1 MEGIIYKFT
10 NTLNNKSYIGQT
22 INEKGRERCFFNKN
36 KNYCKPNSKI
46 DNARRKYGLSK
57 NIWKKE
63 VLARVIC
70 EDKEKMSNELNKM
83 EKYYIAKYDTQNNGY
98 NSTDGGQSGFT
109 SSYVLSDELKEK
121 CKVWK
126 NKHMHNYVCDMIR
139 KKKNGNK
146 HSEET
151 KNKIKES
158 VLKNYITNKKFNRAI
173 YQCDKNNH
181 DIILKEYSSINSVK
195 EDGFNPK
202 NVSQC
207 LYGINKSCGG
217 YFWKYKEEERNL
229 EIKGCYFLKNRNR
242 WKSKLRYHK
251 KEYVLGL
258 FMTEKEASA
267 MYQYAKDFINNG
279 GDFIEWFKNIEK
291 HKKYIR
297 DNFS

>member
-1 MEGIIYKFT
+1 MDGIIYKFT
-10 NTLNNKSYIGQT
+10 NTLNGKSYIGQT
-22 INEKGRERCFFNKN
+22 INEKERERCFFNK
-36 KNYCKPNSKI
+36 KRDYCKHNSKI

-57 NIWKKE
+57 DIWKKE
-63 VLARVIC
+63 ILKRITC
-70 EDKEKMSNELNKM
+70 ENKEEMFNELNKW
-83 EKYYIAKYDTQNNGY
+83 EKYYIIEYDTQSNGY

-109 SSYVLSDELKEK
+109 SSYVLNDESKEK

-126 NKHMHNYVCDMIR
+126 NKHMYDYVCDIIR
-139 KKKNGNK
+139 KQKNGKK

-158 VLKNYITNKKFNRAI
+158 VLKNNVINEKFNRVI

-181 DIILKEYSSINSVK
+181 DIILKEYPSISSVK

-217 YFWKYKEEERNL
+217 YFWKYKEERNL
-229 EIKGCYFLKNRNR
+229 EVKGCYFLKNRNR
-242 WKSKLRYHK
+242 WKSRLRYNNK
-251 KEYVLGL
+251 DYVLGL

-279 GDFIEWFKNIEK
+279 GDFIKWLKDIEK

-297 DNFS
+297 DKFG